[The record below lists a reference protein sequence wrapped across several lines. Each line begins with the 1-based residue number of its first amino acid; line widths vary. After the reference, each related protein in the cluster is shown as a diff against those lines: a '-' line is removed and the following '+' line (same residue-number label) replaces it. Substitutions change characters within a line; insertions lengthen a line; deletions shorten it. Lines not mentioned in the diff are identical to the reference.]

1 MELYRAG
8 EITAIEP
15 MKKFDVSD
23 VVQAFRYFGLST
35 RVGKV
40 AVSFEKPD
48 SEIQASKVFS
58 KLFFIANKLRSFQ

>member
-8 EITAIEP
+8 KITAIEP

-35 RVGKV
+35 RLGKV
-40 AVSFEKPD
+40 AVSFENPD
-48 SEIQASKVFS
+48 SEIQASHVLLRAS
-58 KLFFIANKLRSFQ
+58 PIANQA